1 MERKIKLLRITT
13 VPISLNILL
22 KGQLAYVRSQGF
34 EVITASADG
43 PEVAELTEREGVAHH
58 AIPLTRKI
66 TPVQDLVCLWK
77 LILYIRKEKIQ
88 VVHSHTPKAGLL
100 GMLAARICGVPYRFH
115 TVAGM
120 PLMESSG
127 FKRKLLTWTERLTYM
142 NATRVYPNSFRLM
155 EFINQEILN
164 HPTKFRVIGK
174 GSSNGIDTT
183 YFRPAEHVIS
193 KSDHF
198 MQDLGFKKD
207 DFILTFVGRIVSDK
221 GINELVE
228 AFLSIKADIKWPVK
242 LLLVGPFEDDLNP
255 VTAKT
260 RASINDHPDII
271 TTGFQ
276 SDIRPYL
283 YMSDVFVFPSYR
295 EGFPNVILQACAMG
309 VPCIATDINGC
320 NEIITHQETGL
331 LVPPKNASALL
342 SAMHQMINDD
352 NLRKRFSE
360 KARELVEK
368 NYSQQYVWEQIMIE
382 YKSQLNV

>member
-164 HPTKFRVIGK
+164 HPTKFHVIGK

-283 YMSDVFVFPSYR
+283 YMSDVFIFPSYR

-342 SAMHQMINDD
+342 SAMRQMINDD
-352 NLRKRFSE
+352 DLRKQFSE